1 LLTVPIDPI
10 IPAREIFLQPDIEAD
25 VLIAVAHFLDLELCL
40 TGAAVAPYDVMG
52 DVL

>member
-1 LLTVPIDPI
+1 LLTVPIDPVI
-10 IPAREIFLQPDIEAD
+10 SSREIFFQPDMEAD